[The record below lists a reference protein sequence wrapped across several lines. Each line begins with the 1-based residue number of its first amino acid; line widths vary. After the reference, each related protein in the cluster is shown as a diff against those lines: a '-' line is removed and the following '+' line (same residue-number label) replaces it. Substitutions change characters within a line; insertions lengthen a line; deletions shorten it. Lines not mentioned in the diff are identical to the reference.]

1 MIHPDHLPH
10 TQNGEKTIFFLHRHW
25 HVVLQIFLAI
35 LLLYLIPAII
45 LFFFWSSTIAPLTS
59 HPFLGPLLFLVASAY
74 ICGVWLLAFVEF
86 VDYYLD
92 VWIVTNKRILNIEQL
107 GLFHRT
113 ASELPLNVVQD
124 VTSEVK
130 GILPTLFDFGTVYIQ
145 TAGET
150 RRFVFKEVPHP
161 EKVKE
166 QIIATLEQE
175 RVRVNASAKS
185 TVPEPL
191 HL

>member
-1 MIHPDHLPH
+1 MLHPHHLPH
-10 TQNGEKTIFFLHRHW
+10 QQKGETCVFFLHRHW
-25 HVVLQIFLAI
+25 HVLLQIFFPI
-35 LLLYLIPAII
+35 FLLYLIPGLL
-45 LFFFWSSTIAPLTS
+45 LFFFWEKVT
-59 HPFLGPLLFLVASAY
+59 PFIQHEIYGPISFLILSAY
-74 ICGVWLLAFVEF
+74 VCGVWLLAFVEF

-113 ASELPLNVVQD
+113 ASELALSTVQD

-130 GILPTLFDFGTVYIQ
+130 GILPTLFNFGTVYIQ

-150 RRFVFKEVPHP
+150 RRFIFKEVPDP
-161 EKVKE
+161 EEIKE
-166 QIIATLEQE
+166 KIISVLELEREKRQNFPIPTLP
-175 RVRVNASAKS
+175 K
-185 TVPEPL
+185 PE